1 MGPVQRISQ
10 PCIPVCPGDS
20 EGPGSY
26 RQTWPSRS
34 FHKEYFQG
42 RRINTFHQK
51 LDGCFKYLD
60 NDMGAFIYTLN
71 LALPM
76 REPHKGS
83 LGYISLKNPYIDRR

>member
-1 MGPVQRISQ
+1 M
-10 PCIPVCPGDS
+10 
-20 EGPGSY
+20 
-26 RQTWPSRS
+26 
-34 FHKEYFQG
+34 
-42 RRINTFHQK
+42 FHQK